1 MKKLSSANWMLI
13 LSFLLLSFG
22 PRVFAQLGA
31 AGISGAVTDQQGSAV
46 VGADVTVKN
55 KATGQTHRTKTGG
68 DGVYRLQNLPPA
80 TYEVRVEAR
89 GFAAAV
95 VNTFEARVGEVPTV
109 NLSLRAAGAAETVV
123 ISASDAVGVDTS
135 TSQVSSSIS
144 DRTLTN
150 LPLNGRNF
158 LDLAFLLPGNRPSPN
173 FDPTKTNTIEVSSAG
188 QFGRGGNIAVDG
200 ADNNDDVVGGTLQ
213 NFPQDG
219 VQEFQIITNRFS
231 ADIGRSASSAINIVT
246 KTGGNDLHG
255 AAGFYFR
262 NDALSALPATLDRGV
277 VATLGRPSFDREQYA
292 GSLGGPIRQDRLWF
306 FSAFEYRL
314 QDAVVL
320 TGVRDLSQRRVL
332 TSFSPAPLRDT
343 LLTGRGDWQ
352 TTAADRMAFRYAL
365 QRENDIDRGSL
376 RLPI

>member
-1 MKKLSSANWMLI
+1 MVLETQCGARRNRSRNAKH
-13 LSFLLLSFG
+13 
-22 PRVFAQLGA
+22 RV
-31 AGISGAVTDQQGSAV
+31 ISM
-46 VGADVTVKN
+46 
-55 KATGQTHRTKTGG
+55 KTGG
-68 DGVYRLQNLPPA
+68 DGVYRLQNLPPS

-95 VNTFEARVGEVPTV
+95 VNTVEARVGEVSTV
-109 NLSLRAAGAAETVV
+109 NLSNRVSTAAETVV

-144 DRTLTN
+144 DRTLTS

-158 LDLAFLLPGNRPSPN
+158 LDLAFLLPGNRPAPN
-173 FDPTKTNTIEVSSAG
+173 FDPTKTTTIEVSSAG

-255 AAGFYFR
+255 AAGLYFR
-262 NDALSALPATLDRGV
+262 HDALSGLPATLDRGI

-292 GSLGGPIRQDRLWF
+292 GSLGGPIKRDRLWF
-306 FSAFEYRL
+306 FSAFEYRF

-320 TGVRDLSQRRVL
+320 TGVRDLNQRRVL

-352 TTAADRMAFRYAL
+352 TTA
-365 QRENDIDRGSL
+365 N
-376 RLPI
+376 